1 MRDDFQ
7 PGATLGRYEIIKK
20 LAVGGM
26 AQIYLARV
34 RATAGFE
41 KLVVLKRIS
50 PLVAEDREFVRMFLD
65 EARLAATL
73 RHPNIA
79 DVFDVGEESGSYYF
93 AMEFIHGQDAR
104 SVRLA
109 AAETER
115 RIPLEVALGIV
126 SGTAYALAYAHAK
139 EGPNGP
145 LGLVHRDISPSNI
158 LVSYDGAVKLVDFGI
173 ARAETRTSQKT
184 RTGTL
189 KGKVPYMSP
198 EQCRGGVL
206 DRRCD
211 IFSLGTVLY
220 ELSTGGR
227 PFDGHSE
234 YDTLEM
240 IAMGRLEPPSA
251 RIASY
256 PTGLEAIVLR
266 MLAHDPAKRYQNA
279 NDVLADLE
287 DFTSHAGLLVSERV
301 VAKYMRELFADEI
314 AAWEN
319 EGRASTVLP
328 EDPPTQ
334 PGEDME
340 PLLEMPELQV
350 FIKRPG
356 SSPPAEARPATPTR
370 PPHWPRVPMPDRSRP
385 VRPRASTFHD
395 EPPTIRPADF
405 DDENPTEQ
413 TSRATAA
420 RSLANITV
428 RYPVVDTLRDGDLMF
443 DPVLAR
449 TREILDDV
457 DGEAPTDESLEDR
470 AVRRI
475 DELAARATAWQA
487 IGDLEPAVI
496 AAELAFQEESAG
508 ARAVRALDA
517 ELPTFEAAFESFLG
531 DLERT
536 AILACAFDELTASE
550 LDPRMN
556 YVLTRVANHHEGA
569 RVGDLLEDATMER
582 VQVARW
588 LCRLALRKM
597 IVLA

>member
-50 PLVAEDREFVRMFLD
+50 PLVAEDREFVQMFLD

-79 DVFDVGEESGSYYF
+79 DVFDVGEDAGSYYF

-109 AAETER
+109 AKEHGRA
-115 RIPLEVALGIV
+115 IPLEIALAVI

-139 EGPNGP
+139 EGPTGP

-173 ARAETRTSQKT
+173 ARVGNRISQKT
-184 RTGTL
+184 RTRTGVL

-198 EQCRGGVL
+198 EQCHGQPL

-211 IFSLGTVLY
+211 IFSLGTVFY
-220 ELSTGGR
+220 ELTCGVR

-240 IAMGRLEPPSA
+240 IARGRLQRPA
-251 RIASY
+251 VHVASY
-256 PTGLEAIVLR
+256 PPALESILLR
-266 MLAHDPAKRYQNA
+266 MLAHEPADRYQTA
-279 NDVLADLE
+279 DDALADLE
-287 DFTSHAGLLVSERV
+287 RFTSDHGLLVSERV

-314 AAWEN
+314 AASEP
-319 EGRASTVLP
+319 RAPSLGPPAQP
-328 EDPPTQ
+328 EELQ
-334 PGEDME
+334 

-356 SSPPAEARPATPTR
+356 SSPPVEPPRRPAAPTR
-370 PPHWPRVPMPDRSRP
+370 PPHWPRVPMPDRTRP
-385 VRPRASTFHD
+385 VRPRAATFQD
-395 EPPTIRPADF
+395 ESPTLRPADF

-413 TSRATAA
+413 SSRATAA
-420 RSLANITV
+420 RSLAHLV
-428 RYPVVDTLRDGDLMF
+428 VKHPVMDTLRDGELMV
-443 DPVLAR
+443 DPVMAR
-449 TREILDDV
+449 AHEILDDV
-457 DGEAPTDESLEDR
+457 DREAPDHETLEDR
-470 AVRRI
+470 ALRRI
-475 DELAARATAWQA
+475 DELAARATAWLA
-487 IGDLEPAVI
+487 IGELESAVI
-496 AAELAFQEESAG
+496 AAELAFQEEVAG
-508 ARAVRALDA
+508 PRAQRALDA
-517 ELPTFEAAFESFLG
+517 ELPTFQAAFEGYLG

-536 AILACAFDELTASE
+536 AILARAFDELLALD
-550 LDPRMN
+550 LDPWMRHL
-556 YVLTRVANHHEGA
+556 LTRIAHDHEG
-569 RVGDLLEDATMER
+569 VLVSGLLEDPVLDR
-582 VQVARW
+582 VSVARW

>member
-1 MRDDFQ
+1 MRNDFQ
-7 PGATLGRYEIIKK
+7 PGATLGRYEIVRK

-50 PLVAEDREFVRMFLD
+50 PLVAGDREFVQMFLD

-79 DVFDVGEESGSYYF
+79 DVFDIGEDAGSYYF

-104 SVRLA
+104 SVRQAAKELA
-109 AAETER
+109 QP
-115 RIPLEVALGIV
+115 IPLEVALGII

-139 EGPNGP
+139 EGPSGP
-145 LGLVHRDISPSNI
+145 LGLVHRDVSPSNI

-173 ARAETRTSQKT
+173 ARVGNRISQKT

-198 EQCRGGVL
+198 EQCHGHAI
-206 DRRCD
+206 DRRAD
-211 IFSLGTVLY
+211 IFSLGTVFY
-220 ELSTGGR
+220 ELTCGVR

-240 IAMGRLEPPSA
+240 IAHGRLERPSA
-251 RIASY
+251 KVASY
-256 PTGLEAIVLR
+256 PPVLEAIVLR
-266 MLAHDPAKRYQNA
+266 MLAHEPAKRYQTA
-279 NDVLADLE
+279 DDVLADLE
-287 DFTSHAGLLVSERV
+287 RFTSDRGLLVSERV
-301 VAKYMRELFADEI
+301 VAKYMRELFADEL
-314 AAWEN
+314 AASERP
-319 EGRASTVLP
+319 GRAPSLG

-334 PGEDME
+334 PEEME

-350 FIKRPG
+350 FVKRAG
-356 SSPPAEARPATPTR
+356 SSPPEAARPAPTR
-370 PPHWPRVPMPDRSRP
+370 PAHWPRVPMPDRSRP
-385 VRPRASTFHD
+385 PAQQRAATFQD
-395 EPPTIRPADF
+395 EPPTLQPADF

-420 RSLANITV
+420 RSLAHITLKHSV
-428 RYPVVDTLRDGDLMF
+428 LDTLRDGDLTF

-449 TREILDDV
+449 THEILDDI
-457 DGEAPTDESLEDR
+457 DGEAPTNETPEDR

-475 DELAARATAWQA
+475 DELAARATAWLA
-487 IGDLEPAVI
+487 IGELESAAI
-496 AAELAFQEESAG
+496 AADLAFGEETSG
-508 ARAVRALDA
+508 PRAERALDA
-517 ELPTFEAAFESFLG
+517 ELPTFEAALEGYLG

-536 AILACAFDELTASE
+536 AILACALDELPATE
-550 LDPRMN
+550 LDPRMRHL
-556 YVLTRVANHHEGA
+556 LTRIARAHEGA
-569 RVGDLLEDATMER
+569 RVSGLLEDPVMDRTS
-582 VQVARW
+582 VARW

-597 IVLA
+597 ILLA